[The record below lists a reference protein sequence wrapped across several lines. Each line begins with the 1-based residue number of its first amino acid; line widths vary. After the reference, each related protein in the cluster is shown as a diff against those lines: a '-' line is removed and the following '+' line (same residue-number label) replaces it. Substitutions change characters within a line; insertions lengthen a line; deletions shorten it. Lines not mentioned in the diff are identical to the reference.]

1 MPASQPASHHFA
13 LENPAW
19 SALRFDKQRKKYFRE
34 GVVVKGCTCGA
45 RRTGKAY
52 RFWMA
57 AETLE
62 AFQELQIL
70 PDDVRSHCD
79 ACKAG
84 RLHSQAA
91 CPQKGNNRERE
102 GTPGELKKATK
113 NRVLVLLAAV
123 IGRAM
128 IMGRHRSDERAAKAH
143 RKRKR

>member
-1 MPASQPASHHFA
+1 MIRGVRLEKERDPHHQFA

-19 SALRFDKQRKKYFRE
+19 SALRFDKQLKKYFGE
-34 GVVVKGCTCGA
+34 GVVVQGCAYGG

-62 AFQELQIL
+62 AFWELQIL

-84 RLHSQAA
+84 ILHSQAA
-91 CPQKGNNRERE
+91 CP
-102 GTPGELKKATK
+102 
-113 NRVLVLLAAV
+113 
-123 IGRAM
+123 
-128 IMGRHRSDERAAKAH
+128 
-143 RKRKR
+143 